1 MLQPIVMGVRKMP
14 QETNYK
20 PIISLISS
28 IRLDSYRTTFRTA
41 DECELYGVYIWS
53 QHAAASIYPLLQN
66 LEISLR
72 NAVDKEARARFGEMW
87 WENIHTTKDRDEC
100 HFYKNIEKAKD
111 CLTREWRKKEMRR
124 RRGAGVKAQPVPDWT
139 HDRIVASTD
148 FSTWHYVLNNEF
160 NAPAPRENQQYLWP
174 KSLSKVFKN
183 YAKISANPQKVRKEL
198 IDLIFELREYRN
210 RISHHEPIW
219 VKAPNVNDAR
229 TAIDTIRIK
238 INKIELVLEALDINL
253 LNVMKKV
260 GLFENARRVCSVEEL
275 DIYRYIKPYCALSPE
290 QISVIEQPCRAAK
303 ERNETIIW
311 EHDRVVYGLRT
322 LR

>member
-1 MLQPIVMGVRKMP
+1 MP
-14 QETNYK
+14 QVTNYK

-28 IRLDSYRTTFRTA
+28 IRLDGYRTTFRPNN
-41 DECELYGVYIWS
+41 ECELYGIYIWS

-72 NAVDKEARARFGEMW
+72 SAVDREARMRFGDMW
-87 WENIHTTKDRDEC
+87 WETIHCTKDRDEC
-100 HFYKNIEKAKD
+100 HFYKNIEKAKE
-111 CLTREWRKKEMRR
+111 CLTREWRKKEMGR
-124 RRGAGVKAQPVPDWT
+124 RRGAYTQVQPVPEWS
-139 HDRIVASTD
+139 HDRIIASTD

-160 NAPAPRENQQYLWP
+160 NAPAPRDNHGYLWP

-183 YAKISANPQKVRKEL
+183 YARINTNPQKVRKAL

-210 RISHHEPIW
+210 RIFHHEPIW

-229 TAIDTIRIK
+229 TAIDTIRVK
-238 INKIELVLEALDINL
+238 INKIELIIEALDINL
-253 LNVMKKV
+253 LKVMKKV
-260 GLFENARRVCSVEEL
+260 GLFENARRVCSLEEL
-275 DIYRYIKPYCALSPE
+275 NIYRYTKPFCALSPE
-290 QISVIEQPCRAAK
+290 QIAVIEQYCHDAK

-311 EHDRVVYGLRT
+311 EHDTVVYGLRT

>member
-1 MLQPIVMGVRKMP
+1 MP
-14 QETNYK
+14 QATNYK

-28 IRLDSYRTTFRTA
+28 IRLDGYRTTFRPT
-41 DECELYGVYIWS
+41 DECELYGIYIWS

-72 NAVDKEARARFGEMW
+72 NAVDREARARFGDMW
-87 WENIHTTKDRDEC
+87 WEHIHSTKNRSEC
-100 HFYKNIEKAKD
+100 HFYKNIEKAKE

-124 RRGAGVKAQPVPDWT
+124 RRGAYTQGQSVPEWN
-139 HDRIVASTD
+139 HDRIIAATD
-148 FSTWHYVLNNEF
+148 FSAWHYVLNNEF
-160 NAPAPRENQQYLWP
+160 SAPASRDNQFYLWP

-183 YAKISANPQKVRKEL
+183 YSRINAHPQKVRKEL
-198 IDLIFELREYRN
+198 IDLICELREYRN

-238 INKIELVLEALDINL
+238 INKIELVIEALDINL

-275 DIYRYIKPYCALSPE
+275 SIYQYKKPFCALSPE
-290 QISVIEQPCRAAK
+290 QISAMESHCRDAK

-311 EHDRVVYGLRT
+311 QHNAAVYGLRT